1 MIKSEYVIVGANVAA
16 VGAIDGIRRH
26 DKKSSILTI
35 SYESLGSYSKAML
48 AAYIEGA
55 NAQWLEY
62 RGKDYFKKMGVD
74 CLFGRKVTGIDIE
87 KSKLTTDNGD
97 EVSYKKLLL
106 GVGGVPFKPA
116 INGAEGKE
124 LVFTF
129 TDFLDAEKIRE
140 ALKKFNSA
148 VVIGAGFTGTEIA
161 YTLNK
166 LNKKVTVIE
175 LGDRALVKALDPKSS
190 EIAEKLMKDE
200 GIEFYL
206 NDTVEEIAG
215 NKEITGVSLKSGKFI
230 SCEAVITAIGVAPN
244 GELMKNTPVKFDRGL
259 DVDDYMCTN
268 VPDVYGAGDVVKA
281 LDITDGQKRSLPL
294 WPLAFQQGLV
304 AGINM
309 AGVRYPYAGGL
320 PVNSLKFL
328 KVPILS
334 AGITTP
340 PDASYETISVS
351 DPKGTFYRSLVLKD
365 GRLKGFVTIGEIDG
379 AGVLTGLI
387 RSRIDISGIKTR
399 LLNKKKIGLMQ
410 LPREWRNSIFT
421 RRDETDYND

>member
-1 MIKSEYVIVGANVAA
+1 MPKSDYVIVGSNVAA

-35 SYESLGSYSKAML
+35 AFESLGSYSKAML

-74 CLFGRKVTGIDIE
+74 CLFGKRVTGLDAG
-87 KSKLTTDNGD
+87 KSILTTDNG
-97 EVSYKKLLL
+97 EEISYKKVLL

-116 INGAEGKE
+116 IKGAEGKE

-129 TDFLDAEKIRE
+129 TDLFDAQKIRE
-140 ALKKFNSA
+140 ALPRFDSA

-175 LGDRALVKALDPKSS
+175 LGDRVLVKALDPRSS
-190 EIAEKLMKDE
+190 EIAQSLMQGE

-230 SCEAVITAIGVAPN
+230 PCQAVITAIGVIHN
-244 GELMKNTPVKFDRGL
+244 GELIKNTPIKFDRGL

-268 VPDVYGAGDVVKA
+268 VPNVYGAGDVVKA
-281 LDITDGQKRSLPL
+281 TDITDGQKRSLPL

-320 PVNSLKFL
+320 PMNSLKFL

-340 PDASYETISVS
+340 PDAGYEVMSVS
-351 DPKGTFYRSLVLKD
+351 DPKGTFYRSLVLKE

-387 RSRIDISGIKTR
+387 RSKTDISGIKTR

-410 LPREWRNSIFT
+410 MPREWRNRIFT

>member
-1 MIKSEYVIVGANVAA
+1 MSKSEYVIVGSNVAA
-16 VGAIDGIRRH
+16 AGAIDGIRKH

-35 SYESLGSYSKAML
+35 SFESLGSYSKAML
-48 AAYIEGA
+48 ASYIEGA

-62 RGKDYFKKMGVD
+62 RGKDYFQKMGVD
-74 CLFGRKVTGIDIE
+74 CLFGRRVTGIDAD
-87 KSKLTTDNGD
+87 KSILTTDNR
-97 EVSYKKLLL
+97 EEISYKKLLL

-116 INGAEGKE
+116 IKGADGKE

-129 TDFLDAEKIRE
+129 TDLLDAEKIRE
-140 ALKKFNSA
+140 ALPRFNSA

-166 LNKKVTVIE
+166 LNKKVTVVE
-175 LGDRALVKALDPKSS
+175 LGDRVLVKALDPRSS
-190 EIAEKLMKDE
+190 EIAQSLMQGE

-230 SCEAVITAIGVAPN
+230 PCEAVITAIGVIPN
-244 GELMKNTPVKFDRGL
+244 GELIKNTPVKFDRGL

-268 VPDVYGAGDVVKA
+268 VPNVYGAGDVVKA

-294 WPLAFQQGLV
+294 WPLAFQQGLI
-304 AGINM
+304 AGKNM
-309 AGVRYPYAGGL
+309 AGFRYPYAGGL
-320 PVNSLKFL
+320 PMNSLKFL

-340 PDASYETISVS
+340 PDASYEVISVS
-351 DPKGTFYRSLVLKD
+351 DPKSTFYRSLVLKD

-387 RSRIDISGIKTR
+387 RGKADISDIKSK

-410 LPREWRNSIFT
+410 MPREWRNRIFT
-421 RRDETDYND
+421 RRDETGYHD